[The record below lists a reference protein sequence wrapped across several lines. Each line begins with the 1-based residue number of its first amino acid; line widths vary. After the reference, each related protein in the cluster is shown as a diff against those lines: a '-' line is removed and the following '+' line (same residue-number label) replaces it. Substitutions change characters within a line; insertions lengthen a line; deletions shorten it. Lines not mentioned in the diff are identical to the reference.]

1 MATVLN
7 IQKIVDSTKRSLIK
21 VVGTGGTDANVSLI
35 VAANLSYALTTNNAA
50 LLSPGNTLFK
60 KVLYKTSIKRIWGH
74 GQMGSSNNVTLKW
87 GGNSNSAI
95 VTFGAGQFDYNF
107 DAEGLSGAISI
118 PDSANCT
125 GDILFSS
132 TAGATDA
139 WTLFIDLKKD
149 ASSYSQG
156 QLSSPQDFN
165 YNSFGVH
172 P

>member
-1 MATVLN
+1 MATVLST
-7 IQKIVDSTKRSLIK
+7 QKLIDSTKRALIK
-21 VVGTGGTDANVSLI
+21 VVGTGGGDANVSLI
-35 VAANLSYALTTNNAA
+35 VAANLAYALTTNGAA
-50 LLSPGNTLFK
+50 LLSPGNTLYK
-60 KVLYKTSIKRIWGH
+60 KALYKTSIKRIWGQ

-87 GGNSNSAI
+87 GGNTNTSI

-107 DAEGLSGAISI
+107 DAEGLTGTISI
-118 PDSANCT
+118 PDAANCT
-125 GDILFSS
+125 GDILFTS
-132 TAGATDA
+132 TAGATDS